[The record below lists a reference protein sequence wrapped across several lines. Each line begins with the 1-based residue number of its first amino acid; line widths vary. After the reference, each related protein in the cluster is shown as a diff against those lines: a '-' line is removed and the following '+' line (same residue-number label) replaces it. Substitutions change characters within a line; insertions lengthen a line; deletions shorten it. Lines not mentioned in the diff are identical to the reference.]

1 MLTAIAPT
9 KVIEE
14 HNLVLYPLGG
24 WSFRFCKHFAM
35 MKKLPIRTPK
45 IKVTLSVDAVSKQD
59 VPRALVD

>member
-1 MLTAIAPT
+1 
-9 KVIEE
+9 
-14 HNLVLYPLGG
+14 
-24 WSFRFCKHFAM
+24 M